1 MFVRGTRYLVAAV
14 CVLALTQTTYG
25 AVIFSGGIDL
35 DDDGADA
42 VSVAQG
48 EQITLDVSATVTYV
62 VDDPGDNID
71 QISLNFSGSDQIL
84 TAATWAWDTAT
95 DTINTLTDES
105 GMADEVVLRQAT
117 PTDPTLIEA
126 SSFKI
131 GILTFNA
138 PSTNGTYTVYL
149 TGGSGQTVTFMADGT
164 GFLGVAGGNLT
175 LDTFAYTVTPEPATM
190 AVLGCGGLLALLRRK
205 RRG

>member
-1 MFVRGTRYLVAAV
+1 MFVRGTRYLVVAL

-25 AVIFSGGIDL
+25 VAFSGSILL

-42 VSVAQG
+42 VTVAQG
-48 EQITLDVSATVTYV
+48 EQITLDVSATVTY

-71 QISLNFSGSDQIL
+71 QISLNFSGSDQVL

-105 GMADEVVLRQAT
+105 GMGDEHVLRQAS

-164 GFLGVAGGNLT
+164 AFLGVAGGNLT